1 MDFIIFH
8 FEIGLICPLF
18 FGGTVKPFIY
28 ILLIFSQSLFS
39 QDFWV
44 KTNFPTDNS
53 SLFSIYSIIENNT
66 NEILVGT
73 FSKGIFKTT
82 DNGVTWSESGLN
94 NMWITSLAKDNSGN
108 IYAGAIGSQFGSGI
122 FKSIDDGTTWTKIF
136 EIETGINK
144 VYVSAE
150 NEIYIGLNYTSEQSG
165 IYYSS
170 DGGNNWQKIFNESE
184 NVYTIIKLNT
194 GRVLA
199 ASYGKIYY
207 SDNNGI
213 NWQITSSGLTSSTP
227 SSFAINSENKI
238 YLATLGYGIYES
250 NDSGVNWTNKTGA
263 GWEYSDLEI
272 DNNEIMYASTRGNWV
287 YKSDDNWNSSVLI
300 NSGMGQDKYVL
311 DLYIDKN
318 GYLFAGMDYY
328 GFYRSNT
335 PVVVSVENDNLLPSF
350 YLSQNYPN
358 PFNPST
364 SIEYSVPSNDYV
376 NLKVYDVLGNE
387 VAILVNEQKQ
397 AGNYRV
403 SFDGS
408 KLPSGVYFYS
418 IQTGRFYQVRKML
431 LIK

>member
-1 MDFIIFH
+1 M
-8 FEIGLICPLF
+8 
-18 FGGTVKPFIY
+18 KPFIY

-73 FSKGIFKTT
+73 FAKGIFKTT
-82 DNGVTWSESGLN
+82 DNGVAWSQSGLN

-122 FKSIDDGTTWTKIF
+122 FKSIDDGKTWTKIF

-144 VYVSAE
+144 VYVSSE

-165 IYYSS
+165 IHYSS
-170 DGGNNWQKIFNESE
+170 DEGNSWQKIFNESE

-213 NWQITSSGLTSSTP
+213 NWQSTSTGLTSSTP
-227 SSFAINSENKI
+227 SSFAINSENKV

-250 NDSGVNWTNKTGA
+250 NDNGVNWTNKTGA

-358 PFNPST
+358 PFYPST
-364 SIEYSVPSNDYV
+364 SIEYSVPNNDYV

-387 VAILVNEQKQ
+387 VASLVNENKNV
-397 AGNYRV
+397 GKYKVTFN
-403 SFDGS
+403 GS
-408 KLPSGVYFYS
+408 ELSSGIYFYKLQ
-418 IQTGRFYQVRKML
+418 IGKLNQVRKMAL
-431 LIK
+431 LK

>member
-1 MDFIIFH
+1 
-8 FEIGLICPLF
+8 
-18 FGGTVKPFIY
+18 
-28 ILLIFSQSLFS
+28 
-39 QDFWV
+39 
-44 KTNFPTDNS
+44 
-53 SLFSIYSIIENNT
+53 
-66 NEILVGT
+66 
-73 FSKGIFKTT
+73 
-82 DNGVTWSESGLN
+82 
-94 NMWITSLAKDNSGN
+94 MWITSLAKDNSGN

-122 FKSIDDGTTWTKIF
+122 FKSIDDGKTWTKIF

-144 VYVSAE
+144 VYVSSE

-165 IYYSS
+165 IHYSS
-170 DGGNNWQKIFNESE
+170 DGGNSWQKIFNESE

-213 NWQITSSGLTSSTP
+213 NWQSTSTGLTSSTP
-227 SSFAINSENKI
+227 SSFAINSENKV

-250 NDSGVNWTNKTGA
+250 NDNGVNWTNKTGA

-364 SIEYSVPSNDYV
+364 SIEYSVPNNDYV

-387 VAILVNEQKQ
+387 VASLVNENKNV
-397 AGNYRV
+397 GKYKVTFN
-403 SFDGS
+403 GS
-408 KLPSGVYFYS
+408 ELSSGIYFYKLQ
-418 IQTGRFYQVRKML
+418 IGKLNQVRKMAL
-431 LIK
+431 LK